1 MRGGLLR
8 LRRRLH
14 LMLLH
19 DDRIFLLPNL
29 VPSEL
34 LDRLRLQDAAG
45 LDDFLDFCWLSLGQ
59 AGRSWQ
65 DVGRVCRF
73 LWFFLVV
80 KGRHLDLNIPILA
93 IIQFL
98 SAAVWYEQ
106 TAVRRFLG
114 LRRDC
119 RLLLKVNVWLEQVDF
134 LVAGR

>member
-45 LDDFLDFCWLSLGQ
+45 LDDFLDFCWLSLRQ

-80 KGRHLDLNIPILA
+80 KG
-93 IIQFL
+93 
-98 SAAVWYEQ
+98 
-106 TAVRRFLG
+106 
-114 LRRDC
+114 
-119 RLLLKVNVWLEQVDF
+119 
-134 LVAGR
+134 